1 MPEKFKIPRQHTR
14 FDMYQRLFI
23 DKLSHNAQEWNVP
36 KNKMIRLLQLQEEWV
51 KDMEAIPKT
60 TVHHHDAV
68 QKRNETLAE
77 FYAEMEVIM
86 EYILLNNDNVSR
98 TDKLLL
104 GISGF

>member
-1 MPEKFKIPRQHTR
+1 
-14 FDMYQRLFI
+14 
-23 DKLSHNAQEWNVP
+23 
-36 KNKMIRLLQLQEEWV
+36 
-51 KDMEAIPKT
+51 
-60 TVHHHDAV
+60 V